1 MNKRSA
7 FIVIFILMLL
17 IIPMNVF
24 AEAEVYDVVLF
35 FGQSNM
41 TGFAGSRD
49 GEKVMDARVNSIG
62 IDSFSQKTGI
72 NKDIL
77 SKYTKMNHVDADIP
91 SGSAYEYVYE
101 SNSLRELSSGTE
113 VLGENLK
120 WDPNTNKFITVN
132 RQTYYATQESYGT
145 NMIPQ
150 FVSTYYKTTGRK
162 VIVVMAAHGGQ
173 EIAHFLPHD
182 QLLTYSKNSDDGY
195 KNQYIYE
202 AMELKYNAA
211 ISYLTAH
218 PEQYKIG
225 KKFYVIFQGEA
236 DVSYAANG
244 IIDTN
249 DYYSV
254 YEKVHNQLVSK
265 LGIEYGGIVESAARP
280 GVADLTAVNKIH
292 TAQVNLINN
301 HNNIFL
307 ASAYPYNHFV
317 PAQGQY
323 QGTDY
328 ENAIANSKL
337 SMCIVGTDE
346 NNSIHFN
353 SAALSQ
359 VGYESAQNAIKYLTN
374 NNNWLSSLSVDGK
387 PMILN
392 NNNIYDIDVDENIDS
407 IDISATKLHNGL
419 SFIDGFGPRK
429 VQLDGEKTTAYLKV
443 KNGNEERVYTFKI
456 NKVKNSDAKS
466 DGDQVVIGDNT
477 GINQPISIII
487 MSLILIVIGI
497 VMCIKADKF
506 LLK

>member
-1 MNKRSA
+1 MVRK
-7 FIVIFILMLL
+7 IIIIFIF
-17 IIPMNVF
+17 IFTFIFIPINVF

-49 GEKVMDARVNSIG
+49 GEKVMDARMSSMG

-72 NKDIL
+72 SKDIL
-77 SKYTKMNHVDADIP
+77 NKYTKMNHVDVDIP

-120 WDPNTNKFITVN
+120 WDSSTNKFVTVN

-182 QLLTYSKNSDDGY
+182 QLLIYSKNSDEGY

-211 ISYLTAH
+211 ISYLAAH

-225 KKFYVIFQGEA
+225 KKFYIIFQGEA
-236 DVSYAANG
+236 DVNYAANG

-249 DYYSV
+249 GYYSV

-265 LGIEYGGIVESAARP
+265 LGIEYGGIVESASRP

-292 TAQVNLINN
+292 TAQVNLVNN
-301 HNNIFL
+301 HSNIFL

-323 QGTDY
+323 QGNDY

-337 SMCIVGTDE
+337 SMCIVGTNE

-374 NNNWLSSLSVDGK
+374 NNNWLSSLTVGDT

-392 NNNIYDIDVDENIDS
+392 NNKIYDIDVDKNINS

-419 SFIDGFGPRK
+419 SFVDGFGPRK
-429 VQLDGEKTTAYLKV
+429 IQLDGQKTTAYLKV

-456 NKVKNSDAKS
+456 NKVKNTDSKS
-466 DGDQVVIGDNT
+466 EGDQIVEVDNT
-477 GINQPISIII
+477 GIYQPISIII
-487 MSLILIVIGI
+487 MSVILIVIGI
-497 VMCIKADKF
+497 IMCINADKF